1 MFLLCGCGGL
11 QCGIAA
17 LHGLGVSCVLFRIRI
32 FRIVTML
39 GHRFHP
45 LLPVSGTGTGFDSF
59 PIKGEGVY
67 GWVFWTYSPSPLIP
81 LPSRERGNLVV
92 VLALLY
98 ALPLTSGL
106 RIKSAMTWTMLMRRF
121 HPHPNPL
128 PSRERGILS
137 VGLACS
143 PAHPPPCGFPAY
155 AGMTGALHCPS
166 GLRIKSAMTGCR
178 VQPNSSCGFPPTRE

>member
-59 PIKGEGVY
+59 PIKGEGDWLGVLDL
-67 GWVFWTYSPSPLIP
+67 FTLTFDSSPIKG
-81 LPSRERGNLVV
+81 EGEFGGCVGLVV
-92 VLALLY
+92 CPAPHLWIDESLITLCQRVRLQRGRTSFFIVLV
-98 ALPLTSGL
+98 PMNG
-106 RIKSAMTWTMLMRRF
+106 RVKSAMT
-121 HPHPNPL
+121 
-128 PSRERGILS
+128 
-137 VGLACS
+137 
-143 PAHPPPCGFPAY
+143 
-155 AGMTGALHCPS
+155 
-166 GLRIKSAMTGCR
+166 
-178 VQPNSSCGFPPTRE
+178 